1 MIPLFNKAGFFFLIL
16 MTPLLMSSQDF
27 QGKAYY
33 FSKSTMELGKWG
45 ATMSEAQKKQIQER
59 LKNRLEKTYILTFN
73 KEESVFKEDEK
84 IDAISGATDSWGKN
98 FTPGE
103 QYKNVRSKTLLQ
115 KQEFY
120 GKQFLIEDELLSL
133 DWQIGKETKQIGQ
146 YLCFKATASIPT
158 SDLTWYDF
166 SWNSLRKKE
175 EQKTDSINGVAK
187 EPEVEMSNIVAWYS
201 PQIPLSQGPLEYWGL
216 PGLIL
221 EVNVGNTTILC
232 SKIIMNPGEKSKIE
246 APDKGKVVSKK
257 EYQETITAKMQEMR
271 DNRGRQMTRR
281 N

>member
-1 MIPLFNKAGFFFLIL
+1 MKPLNTKTSLVFFVMLMPMMIFA
-16 MTPLLMSSQDF
+16 QDF

-33 FSKSTMELGKWG
+33 FSKSTMELGRWG

-73 KEESVFKEDEK
+73 KEESTFKEDEK
-84 IDAISGATDSWGKN
+84 IDAVSGATDSWGKN

-103 QYKNVRSKTLLQ
+103 QYKNVKSKTLLQ

-120 GKQFLIEDELLSL
+120 GKQFLIKDDLLSI
-133 DWQIGKETKQIGQ
+133 DWQIGKETKQIGK
-146 YLCFKATASIPT
+146 YMCFKATASIPT
-158 SDLTWYDF
+158 ADLTWYDF
-166 SWNSLRKKE
+166 SWNDLRRVE
-175 EQKTDSINGVAK
+175 AQKTDSINGAVK
-187 EPEVEMSNIVAWYS
+187 EPEVPMSEVVAWYS

-221 EVNVGNTTILC
+221 EISVGNTTILC

-246 APDKGKVVSKK
+246 APEKGKMVAKK
-257 EYQETITAKMQEMR
+257 EYQEIVIGKMQEMR